1 MTRFVVTGTDTGI
14 GKSIFSAALAGATG
28 APYWKPIQSGLE
40 DETDSETVAR
50 FLPVAQRWG
59 GGPPRSGGGGATT
72 VPQSPSVSP
81 APAAQFTLSACKAVE
96 GDCHLPTTTSQ
107 GGPILPEAYRLNTP
121 ASPHIAAEIDGV
133 TIDVAAITPPP
144 GDLIVEGAGGALV
157 PVTRTTLYADLFAR
171 WQIPVII
178 CARTALGTINHSLM
192 TIEALR
198 ARGVP
203 IHGLAFLGDAVE
215 DSEAIISQFSGVR
228 RLGRL
233 PILDPLTPDNLA
245 AAFNANFNF
254 ADFN

>member
-14 GKSIFSAALAGATG
+14 GKTVFAAALAGATG
-28 APYWKPIQSGLE
+28 APYWKPIQAGLE

-50 FLPVAQRWG
+50 LLPVAQRWG

-72 VPQSPSVSP
+72 VPESPSVSP
-81 APAAQFTLSACKAVE
+81 S
-96 GDCHLPTTTSQ
+96 GCHLPIAAQQ
-107 GGPILPEAYRLNTP
+107 GGYIRPEAYRLVTP

-133 TIDVAAITPPP
+133 TIDLDRLTPPP

-171 WQIPVII
+171 WQIPVIV
-178 CARTALGTINHSLM
+178 CARTALGTINHSLL
-192 TIEALR
+192 TIEALKSR
-198 ARGVP
+198 DVP

-215 DSEAIISQFSGVR
+215 DSEATIAQIGGVR

-233 PILDPLTPDNLA
+233 PIVDPLTPQNLV
-245 AAFNANFNF
+245 AAFSANFNL
-254 ADFN
+254 ADFR